1 LSDSAERS
9 LLEVH
14 DAVVKIGAITAVDG
28 ASLAIPEGVLAS
40 LIGPNGAGKTS
51 LFNALTGFYRLDH
64 GSVHFD
70 GHRIDRLAPHRIAG
84 AGLVRTFQHGKV
96 FRRLSVMDNMRL
108 GAADHPGE
116 GLISTLTRPG
126 RARGREREVTEQAR
140 ELLDGVG
147 LLDRAD
153 QLAGNLSGGQRKL
166 LELARALMC
175 GARLV
180 LLDEPMA
187 GVNPTTGRRLMER
200 VDALRVQRGLTVL
213 FVEHQLDVVM
223 NMSDLVVVMA
233 AGKVIASGTPAEVRA
248 SDEVRAAYLGR
259 WEPTTD
265 PADQGRLAPPPAAG
279 TSGPQ
284 SQSDPVPQGTT

>member
-1 LSDSAERS
+1 MSDAQPRT
-9 LLEVH
+9 LLEVD
-14 DAVVKIGAITAVDG
+14 DAVVKIGTITVVDG
-28 ASLAIPEGVLAS
+28 ASLAIPEGIMAS

-51 LFNALTGFYRLDH
+51 LFNALSGFYRLDR

-70 GHRIDRLAPHRIAG
+70 GHRMDRMAPHRIAG

-108 GAADHPGE
+108 GAANHPGE
-116 GLISTLTRPG
+116 GLLSTLTRPG
-126 RARGREREVTEQAR
+126 RSRRQERLVTEQAK
-140 ELLDGVG
+140 ELLEGVG
-147 LLDRAD
+147 LSHLSDH
-153 QLAGNLSGGQRKL
+153 LAGTLSGGQRKL

-175 GARLV
+175 GARLI

-200 VDALRVQRGLTVL
+200 VDSLRVQRGLTVL

-233 AGKVIASGTPAEVRA
+233 AGKVIASGPPAAVRA
-248 SDEVRAAYLGR
+248 SDEVRAAYLGSWQPSTETAR
-259 WEPTTD
+259 APR
-265 PADQGRLAPPPAAG
+265 PASTG
-279 TSGPQ
+279 TGASR
-284 SQSDPVPQGTT
+284 